1 MLTNVLTPPRL
12 TAEEALD
19 LSPYRWSIERMFFD
33 LKEVLTLNRLYAANP
48 NAVAMQVYAAAI
60 VDNAFRVAQSDAAA
74 HVGWEP
80 EEISPAKLFPKI
92 ATASFLYLHEQE
104 WERRWRRRHPRT
116 HPRTRAEQST

>member
-1 MLTNVLTPPRL
+1 MVLVRPL
-12 TAEEALD
+12 
-19 LSPYRWSIERMFFD
+19 IER
-33 LKEVLTLNRLYAANP
+33 
-48 NAVAMQVYAAAI
+48 AAI
-60 VDNAFRVAQSDAAA
+60 ISYLDIHPEAIGFWHNGWKHGERPSLARMLRAMAGSQVVDNAFRVAQSDAAA